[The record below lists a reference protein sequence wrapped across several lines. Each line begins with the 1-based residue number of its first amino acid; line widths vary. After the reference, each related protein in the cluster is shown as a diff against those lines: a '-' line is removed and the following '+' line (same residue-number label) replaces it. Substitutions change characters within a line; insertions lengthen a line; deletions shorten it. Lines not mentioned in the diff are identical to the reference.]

1 MTSSLPSTSIPSP
14 NTPSYRTYTMGF
26 KDFLSPKSK
35 TTAEEETS
43 SATTAVPS
51 IAPSHHSST
60 NLPLDME
67 KEPIPTTA
75 STAASLP
82 QSSKHEHGS
91 SEKAVEHFSEGVNG
105 VDGHAEPGTAL
116 AAEEKM
122 EQEIEEKTDD
132 ESEYPTGAKLAV
144 ITMALCFSVFLVA
157 LDNTIIATAIPR
169 ITDQFKALDD
179 GMSSSIPTAWVC
191 QD

>member
-1 MTSSLPSTSIPSP
+1 
-14 NTPSYRTYTMGF
+14 MGF

-35 TTAEEETS
+35 TTTEEETS

-60 NLPLDME
+60 NLPLDMK

-75 STAASLP
+75 S
-82 QSSKHEHGS
+82 KHESS
-91 SEKAVEHFSEGVNG
+91 SEKAVEHSSQGVYG

-122 EQEIEEKTDD
+122 EQEIEEKADD

-179 GMSSSIPTAWVC
+179 GMSSSIPTA
-191 QD
+191 